1 MQASQHVLI
10 AGPGEDGRGA
20 IAAVLKTL
28 DMVVSWAPSFEVA
41 RRSVERARDLAMV
54 VVDAR
59 TSPEDAVG
67 LLVCVKD
74 LHRGLPVMWIGTD
87 PRAPVQPDALLPAA
101 ADPHAIEESARTL
114 LRDDLYPPRLVRTF
128 VSACNTALTAM
139 FDCGVESAEP
149 SLSRSALRSGNVTAL
164 MFMPGNETTAH
175 LALSA
180 DEGTLVALAQQ
191 IGFDPAEGKRRLAI
205 DMASELVNQIMG
217 RMKSTSEQLEML
229 MLGLSYV
236 FTGESFSMYAP
247 TGKPSLSVELTCN
260 LPGRLAPDGRDPS
273 DDYRSP
279 ALRGGSPA
287 TTLTVDFWFKTRVA
301 SNPEADRYTAELTS
315 GGLLFL

>member
-1 MQASQHVLI
+1 MKASQHVLI
-10 AGPGEDGRGA
+10 AGPGDDAREA
-20 IAAVLKTL
+20 IAAVLKRL

-41 RRSVERARDLAMV
+41 RRTVQRAHDLALV

-59 TSPEDAVG
+59 TASEDAVG

-74 LHRGLPVMWIGTD
+74 LHRDLPVMWLGSA
-87 PRAPVQPDALLPAA
+87 PRAPVAPDKVLPE
-101 ADPHAIEESARTL
+101 ADLRAIEDSAKTL

-164 MFMPGNETTAH
+164 MFMTGSETTAH

-180 DEGTLVALAQQ
+180 DEDTLVTLAQQ
-191 IGFDPAEGKRRLAI
+191 IGFDPSEGKRRLAI

-217 RMKSTSEQLEML
+217 RMKATSEQLAML
-229 MLGLSYV
+229 ALGLSYV
-236 FTGESFSMYAP
+236 FTGDSFSMYAP
-247 TGKPSLSVELTCN
+247 TGKPSLTAQLSCN
-260 LPGRLAPDGRDPS
+260 LPG
-273 DDYRSP
+273 
-279 ALRGGSPA
+279 A
-287 TTLTVDFWFKTRVA
+287 TTLTVDFWFKSRVPSDA
-301 SNPEADRYTAELTS
+301 EADRYTAELTS

>member
-1 MQASQHVLI
+1 M
-10 AGPGEDGRGA
+10 AGPGDDGREA
-20 IAAVLKTL
+20 FAAVLKAL

-41 RRSVERARDLAMV
+41 RRTVERAHDLAMV

-59 TSPEDAVG
+59 SSSQDAVG

-87 PRAPVQPDALLPAA
+87 PRAPVAPDAVLPAS
-101 ADPHAIEESARTL
+101 ADLHALEESAKTL

-149 SLSRSALRSGNVTAL
+149 CLSRSALRSGNVTAL
-164 MFMPGNETTAH
+164 MFMTGPETTAH

-180 DEGTLVALAQQ
+180 DEDTLVTLAQQ
-191 IGFDPAEGKRRLAI
+191 IGFDPSEGKRRLAI

-217 RMKSTSEQLEML
+217 RMKATSEQLAML
-229 MLGLSYV
+229 ALGLSYV
-236 FTGESFSMYAP
+236 FAGETFSMYAP
-247 TGKPSLSVELTCN
+247 TGKPSLTAQLRCN
-260 LPGRLAPDGRDPS
+260 LPG
-273 DDYRSP
+273 
-279 ALRGGSPA
+279 A
-287 TTLTVDFWFKTRVA
+287 TTLTVDFWFKSRVPSDA
-301 SNPEADRYTAELTS
+301 EADRYTAELTS